1 MFRISCAAYS
11 FREALT
17 RREMSLID
25 LIRHCA
31 DWGLDGVELTGYYF
45 PDTARATLN
54 ALKRECFR
62 YGLAVAGTA
71 TRNHFTHPDADFR
84 KAEVERV
91 KQWIDIAVALGAP
104 MLRIFADQGIPPGYP
119 ERQVYDWS
127 RECIEQSLA
136 YAESQ
141 GVVLALET
149 HWGLTADAERTLR
162 FVRDLNSPYFGILL
176 DGANTRENHYEM
188 IEKLAPYAV
197 SVHAKTHSRNLKDKF
212 FELDYER
219 IFRILKAAGY
229 RGYVAIEYE
238 YTEPPMQAVPRFA
251 KKLLAL
257 RERMKKS

>member
-1 MFRISCAAYS
+1 MRLSCAAYS

-17 RREMSLID
+17 KREMSLSD
-25 LIRHCA
+25 FIRLCA
-31 DWGLDGVELTGYYF
+31 ELGLDGVELTGYYF
-45 PDTARATLN
+45 PDTNRATLN

-62 YGLAVAGTA
+62 YGLAVSGTA

-84 KAEVERV
+84 KAEVEKV
-91 KQWIDIAVALGAP
+91 KQWVDIAVALGAP
-104 MLRIFADQGIPPGYP
+104 MLRIFADQGIPRGYS
-119 ERQVYDWS
+119 EAQAYEWS
-127 RECIEQSLA
+127 RACIEQALP
-136 YAESQ
+136 YAEAQ

-162 FVRDLNSPYFGILL
+162 FVRDLKSDYFGILL

-197 SVHAKTHSRNLKDKF
+197 SVHAKTHARNARDEF

-229 RGYVAIEYE
+229 KGYVAIEYE
-238 YTEPPMQAVPRFA
+238 YTEPAAPAVSRFA

-257 RERMKKS
+257 RDRMR